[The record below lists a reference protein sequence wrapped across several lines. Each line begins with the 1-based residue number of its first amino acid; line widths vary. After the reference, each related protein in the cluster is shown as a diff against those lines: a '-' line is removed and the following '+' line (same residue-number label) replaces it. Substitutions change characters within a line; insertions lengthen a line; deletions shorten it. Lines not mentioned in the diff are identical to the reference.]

1 MFRRAPLYRV
11 RADTYSPRRNKRE
24 SPAAGVEQSK
34 GGEHGRRMPFAPGL
48 CPDGAAQGPGACG
61 ASGGKLGAVWMGAA
75 EGDGLEVDGMN
86 TRPRIGARKGCH
98 E

>member
-1 MFRRAPLYRV
+1 MFRRALLYRV
-11 RADTYSPRRNKRE
+11 RADTYSPGETRE
-24 SPAAGVEQSK
+24 SPAAVEQSK

-48 CPDGAAQGPGACG
+48 YPDGPAQGRGACG
-61 ASGGKLGAVWMGAA
+61 ASGGNLGAVWMGAV
-75 EGDGLEVDGMN
+75 EGDGLEVGGMN